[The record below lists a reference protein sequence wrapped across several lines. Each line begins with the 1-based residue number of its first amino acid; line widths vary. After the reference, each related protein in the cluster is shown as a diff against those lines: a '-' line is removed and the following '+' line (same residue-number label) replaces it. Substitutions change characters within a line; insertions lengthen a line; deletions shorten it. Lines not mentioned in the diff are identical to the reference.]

1 MHQSRD
7 QSYTAIPLT
16 DGLWASTL
24 ILYTTVYTPLKRL
37 SIANTWVGSVV
48 GALPPLM
55 GWTACTG
62 TLDPGAF
69 ILGGIL
75 YSWQFPHFNALSWNL
90 RADYSRAGYRMMSV
104 LNPELCRKVTLRHCV
119 SLVALSTLLPVCDVT
134 TWWLALDS
142 LPVNLWFTWL
152 AWKFHKQSDN
162 KSARELFRF
171 SLLHLPIL
179 MFLVLFHKKSRKAE
193 PLDIENS
200 LQG

>member
-1 MHQSRD
+1 MMFVMLLGVYIHTGQAWKICLATVGIEPTTFGIRGELPPPALLLST
-7 QSYTAIPLT
+7 TAI
-16 DGLWASTL
+16 
-24 ILYTTVYTPLKRL
+24 
-37 SIANTWVGSVV
+37 
-48 GALPPLM
+48 
-55 GWTACTG
+55 
-62 TLDPGAF
+62 
-69 ILGGIL
+69 
-75 YSWQFPHFNALSWNL
+75 ALSEKPSIFVYFL
-90 RADYSRAGYRMMSV
+90 AGYRMMSV

-119 SLVALSTLLPVCDVT
+119 SLVALSTLLPACDVT

-200 LQG
+200 LQGWDILNKIWNNSGLSWALVSICRKDRDALD